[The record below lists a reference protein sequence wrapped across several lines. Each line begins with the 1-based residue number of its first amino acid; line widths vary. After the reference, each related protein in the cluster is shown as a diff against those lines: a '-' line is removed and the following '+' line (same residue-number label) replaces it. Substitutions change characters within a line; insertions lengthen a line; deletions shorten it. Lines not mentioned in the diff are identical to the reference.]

1 MRVKF
6 NESDRNIVLEHIKAA
21 LGQRKLADLLDFSV
35 SPGSL
40 IVKISKLGTSELSFT
55 EKPVASG
62 LEYTLTGEKIAL
74 AHRAFKGEVTEK
86 IIKIVEKAG
95 GTVVA

>member
-6 NESDRNIVLEHIKAA
+6 NESDRNKVLENIKSV

-35 SPGSL
+35 IPGSL

-55 EKPVASG
+55 EKAAANG
-62 LEYTLTGEKIAL
+62 IEYTLTGEKIAL
-74 AHRAFKGEVTEK
+74 AHRAFKSEVTEK

>member
-1 MRVKF
+1 MRVTF
-6 NESDRNIVLEHIKAA
+6 NETDRNKVLENIKNA

-40 IVKISKLGTSELSFT
+40 IVKITKLGTSELSFT
-55 EKPVASG
+55 EKPGTNG
-62 LEYTLTGEKIAL
+62 LEYTLTGEKIAF

-95 GTVVA
+95 GIVVA